1 MGLPTVSDEGHSY
14 VISELYKDP
23 DFPVLYKEFLLGTI
37 EEEEFILNVL
47 HRIYL
52 DKRFQG
58 KRLFEIGCGPTV
70 HRIASAS
77 RVFSEIIQC
86 EFSEHNREIVQKWL
100 KKDPSAQDWERFIRI
115 AARQEEFGDLDKGIK
130 EIESR
135 IRQKVKKII
144 PCDVL
149 QKTVIP
155 EDVGKCDVLFTSY
168 CLEGACPT
176 PEAYKSAVRKLGK
189 YIVPGGGLI
198 MVVILDMPY
207 FCMKSPDKKYKWDV
221 LPVSQKLVN
230 DALKEAGFKKKH
242 WYFMENNEEQE
253 GGEFSGV
260 VVVSALK
267 E

>member
-1 MGLPTVSDEGHSY
+1 MSLTVSDEGHSY
-14 VISELYKDP
+14 VISKLYKDP
-23 DFPVLYKEFLLGTI
+23 NFPSIYKGFLLDTI
-37 EEEEFILNVL
+37 EVEEFILNVL

-70 HRIASAS
+70 HRIAPAS

-100 KKDPSAQDWERFIRI
+100 KNDPTAQDWGRLIRI
-115 AARQEEFGDLDKGIK
+115 TARQEEYGDLDQGIR
-130 EIESR
+130 EIENR
-135 IRQKVKKII
+135 IRGKVKKIV

-149 QKTVIP
+149 QKKVIQ
-155 EDVGKCDVLFTSY
+155 EDIGKCDVLFTSY

-176 PEAYKSAVRKLGK
+176 PEAYKSAVNKLGK
-189 YIVPGGGLI
+189 YVVPGGGLI

-207 FCMKSPDKKYKWDV
+207 FCMKSPEKKYKWDV

-230 DALKEAGFKKKH
+230 EALKEAGFTKKH
-242 WYFMENNEEQE
+242 WYLMENNEESE

-267 E
+267 N